1 MITTGVLFGEG
12 KGGKST
18 EVFDMFDPTKTCKNL
33 PDYPLDVYYAVGG
46 LIDKMPVICGGAYSK
61 IYVNSTKD
69 CYILKDNEKWTK
81 LGSLDYFRS
90 YGQTAGPG
98 SVTINDGKRLWIT
111 GFILHKKTRT
121 SRPITHSAI

>member
-46 LIDKMPVICGGAYSK
+46 LINKMPVICGGAYGQV
-61 IYVNSTKD
+61 YGTATKA
-69 CYILKDNEKWTK
+69 CYILKDNEKWTE
-81 LGSLDYFRS
+81 LVSLNSIRS
-90 YGQTAGPG
+90 YGQTEGPG

-111 GFILHKKTRT
+111 GFILINRVLN
-121 SRPITHSAI
+121 